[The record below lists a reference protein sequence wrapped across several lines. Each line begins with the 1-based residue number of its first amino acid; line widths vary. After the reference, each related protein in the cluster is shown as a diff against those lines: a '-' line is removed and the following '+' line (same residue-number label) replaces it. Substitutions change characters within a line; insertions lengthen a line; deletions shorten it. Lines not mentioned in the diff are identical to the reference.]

1 MRVTMAVACDYAL
14 IDKGDKLSVIGIFTT
29 IGAQTVPCTHPQMA
43 LVVALEVEPED
54 MGRTVLFEIEPTD
67 QDGRRIADPIRQEI
81 NVPTEGALR
90 RRFDLIFNFVGFSF
104 PAYGPYSFT
113 VFLDAE
119 PSASILVAVLPSN
132 PG

>member
-1 MRVTMAVACDYAL
+1 MRVLLAVACDYAM
-14 IDKGDKLSVIGIFTT
+14 IDRSDKLSVIGIFTT
-29 IGAQTVPCTHPQMA
+29 IGSQSVPCSHPHMA
-43 LVVALEVEPED
+43 LVVSLEVEPED

-81 NVPTEGALR
+81 NVPNEGVLR
-90 RRFDLIFNFVGFSF
+90 RRFDMIFNLVGFTF

-119 PSASILVAVLPSN
+119 PVATIPVTMGYSGP
-132 PG
+132 